1 VYTGASPWA
10 MSVYSE
16 NLSGEG
22 NMKQIIIEQ
31 IEQAVNEIVEAFKK
45 YIQEKGECYGKNG
58 NS

>member
-1 VYTGASPWA
+1 

-31 IEQAVNEIVEAFKK
+31 IEQAIEQAVNEIVEAFKK
-45 YIQEKGECYGKNG
+45 YIQEGESDG
-58 NS
+58 